1 MGVDP
6 ILDETQVYYT
16 KVLGVNRVCTNS
28 EAIQC
33 ALLTRITAHARLAN
47 TKRQLARN
55 FAVTAVISRM

>member
-6 ILDETQVYYT
+6 ILNVIQVYYT
-16 KVLGVNRVCTNS
+16 RVKDVNRVRTNS

-33 ALLTRITAHARLAN
+33 ALPTRISAHARLAN